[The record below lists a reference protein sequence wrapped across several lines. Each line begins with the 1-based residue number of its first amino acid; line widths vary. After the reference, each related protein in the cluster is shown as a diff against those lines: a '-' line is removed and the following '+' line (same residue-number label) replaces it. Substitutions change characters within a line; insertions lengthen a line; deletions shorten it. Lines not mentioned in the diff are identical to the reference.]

1 MRKYCRCVTHVIWYA
16 DGADSPRTSPAEVA
30 ALAGLVE
37 SHTVMLGWMPG
48 RMAWV
53 DELNVGASTTMAG
66 YGLASAIA
74 AGRITA
80 LPVRLSAVPSMLQ
93 LSPPAAG
100 VVTGIRRGDSL
111 AFGASVG
118 YGDVL
123 ARVAQRLIVEID
135 EDGDDL
141 GAPLI
146 EGNIVA
152 TTTRPPASHESAK
165 KSRAADEIDLA
176 IGALVASLLPDEPTL
191 EFGPGGIGEGIAR
204 AINRPVHIV
213 SGLVTE
219 SMAELHDREL
229 LLSPVIAAY
238 AWGGESIRRLARSGM
253 LKLTPLTRT
262 HDISWLSSIPRFV
275 GCNTAI
281 QVGLDG
287 AVNVERVGS
296 RTISGLGGHADFCAA
311 ASRSVGGMSL
321 IALRS
326 TTSGGTSTIV
336 NVVEVV
342 STPRCD
348 INVIVTEH
356 GVADLRGA
364 GIADRARRLIAI
376 AAPEHRAQLEE
387 QSQSGMTRIR

>member
-1 MRKYCRCVTHVIWYA
+1 MTHVIWYA
-16 DGADSPRTSPAEVA
+16 DGADSPRTSPADVA
-30 ALAGLVE
+30 ALTGLVE
-37 SHTVMLGWMPG
+37 SHTVMLGWTPG

-80 LPVRLSAVPSMLQ
+80 LSVRLSAVPSMLE
-93 LSPPAAG
+93 LSQPAVG

-146 EGNIVA
+146 EGNVVA

-165 KSRAADEIDLA
+165 KSRVADEVDLA
-176 IGALVASLLPDEPTL
+176 IGARVASLLPDEPTL

-219 SMAELHDREL
+219 SMAELYDRGL

-238 AWGGESIRRLARSGM
+238 AWGGEPIRRLARSGM
-253 LKLTPLTRT
+253 LKLTSLTRT

-287 AVNVERVGS
+287 AVNVEQVGS
-296 RTISGLGGHADFCAA
+296 RTISGLGGHADFCVA

-326 TTSGGTSTIV
+326 TTPSGASTIV
-336 NVVEVV
+336 NAVEVV

-348 INVIVTEH
+348 IDVIVTEH
-356 GVADLRGA
+356 GIVDLRGV

-376 AAPEHRAQLEE
+376 AAPEHRAKIEE